1 MVAVSERSHHVE
13 VSIVHNNDEMIIGT
27 SDKYVMHLAVQSK
40 SLSYTPSD
48 TEIILCCK
56 VHVAVVVS
64 WDILLLQI
72 SQLLRSFCSC
82 W

>member
-48 TEIILCCK
+48 T
-56 VHVAVVVS
+56 
-64 WDILLLQI
+64 DYFMLQGACRCGGELGHTTA
-72 SQLLRSFCSC
+72 SDLSTSA
-82 W
+82 